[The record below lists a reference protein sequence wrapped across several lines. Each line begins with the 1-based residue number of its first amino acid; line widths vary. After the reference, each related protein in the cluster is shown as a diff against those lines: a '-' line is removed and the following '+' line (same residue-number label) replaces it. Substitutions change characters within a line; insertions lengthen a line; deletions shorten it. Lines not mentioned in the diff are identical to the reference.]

1 MALITPRPIGK
12 TRLSPEVLKGD
23 LRTMV
28 KYGPCG
34 LGEKAA
40 YLNSFFID
48 RRYYV
53 TYPDIKRIFKRVA
66 TEQSVS
72 LFSALKKRWIN

>member
-28 KYGPCG
+28 KYGPG
-34 LGEKAA
+34 WLGEKAV
-40 YLNSFFID
+40 Y
-48 RRYYV
+48 
-53 TYPDIKRIFKRVA
+53 
-66 TEQSVS
+66 
-72 LFSALKKRWIN
+72 